1 MEVSETCRRHDGL
14 VAAKRRQRHGLLM
27 GVYGVMIVRWCGA
40 EEDGDDG
47 GLEC

>member
-14 VAAKRRQRHGLLM
+14 VAAKRRQRHGLLIN
-27 GVYGVMIVRWCGA
+27 YGVMIVRWCGA